1 MRLQQRNMIT
11 SEDIYEDLCRK
22 IINLEYMPGE
32 ALSENVL
39 CERYGTSRH
48 MVRGAFNL
56 LKQRRLLEVYPQRG
70 SYVSL
75 IDLDYISDLM
85 FMREAIE
92 QECLQRILEA
102 DRTDQVCARLEEN
115 LKKQERCVADR
126 ESRSR
131 FLELDSEFHRLI
143 LEAAGKPDIMQQLED
158 SYIHVR
164 RCRNLDIDIL
174 ERQEE
179 LLEQHRDIWEK
190 LRARDRQAV
199 RESMHR
205 HMDTVGLER
214 SMREKAEV
222 DYFYRR

>member
-1 MRLQQRNMIT
+1 MRLQPKNMIT
-11 SEDIYEDLCRK
+11 SEDIYKDLCGK

-32 ALSENVL
+32 ALSENLL

-56 LKQRRLLEVYPQRG
+56 LKQKRLLEVYPQRG

-75 IDLDYISDLM
+75 IDLDYISDIM

-92 QECLQRILEA
+92 QECLQRILE
-102 DRTDQVCARLEEN
+102 TDGVDLVCEKMEEN
-115 LKKQERCVADR
+115 LEKQERCVADK

-143 LEAAGKPDIMQQLED
+143 LGAAGKPDIMQQLED

-174 ERQEE
+174 ARQEE
-179 LLEQHRDIWEK
+179 LLSQHRDIWEK
-190 LRARDRQAV
+190 LRSRDSQAV
-199 RESMHR
+199 RQSMHR
-205 HMDTVGLER
+205 HMDTVGLEH
-214 SMREKAEV
+214 SMREKGEF